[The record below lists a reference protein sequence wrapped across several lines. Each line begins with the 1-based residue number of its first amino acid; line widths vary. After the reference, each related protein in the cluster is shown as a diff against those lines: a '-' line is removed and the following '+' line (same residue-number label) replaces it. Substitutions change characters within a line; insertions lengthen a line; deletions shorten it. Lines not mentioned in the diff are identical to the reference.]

1 MLPHPWSMFKK
12 SFTKCKFDKIDII
25 QYVLYIIRAI
35 HCRYENG
42 TLISIAILF
51 RFLNNQ
57 PISQKNYV
65 YMIIIPFYILSL
77 VKIYIISNF
86 FQVCIIRFFLQKQTK
101 EGGAFMKQRIP
112 FLRSIFQEQLNVCL
126 IYNDFNSTM
135 VPGSSALASPIS
147 YQSAVTECAEHAPLL
162 KRPCLCKPCLLL
174 LHQYIRM

>member
-1 MLPHPWSMFKK
+1 MLAPPWSIFKK

-112 FLRSIFQEQLNVCL
+112 FLRSIFQKTIYRNMVVVHASFMYFIEFTSSYLLGECCCQRDTTSFLFSSIFSQQLPKV
-126 IYNDFNSTM
+126 
-135 VPGSSALASPIS
+135 
-147 YQSAVTECAEHAPLL
+147 QSLV
-162 KRPCLCKPCLLL
+162 
-174 LHQYIRM
+174 Q

>member
-1 MLPHPWSMFKK
+1 MIFSKKYIICTWITVFFQQYILWRPSSQPSGVSYHNAVRIPMLVGVLKVGSQERDSSFYECSPILGLFKK

-86 FQVCIIRFFLQKQTK
+86 FQVCIIRFFLQK
-101 EGGAFMKQRIP
+101 
-112 FLRSIFQEQLNVCL
+112 
-126 IYNDFNSTM
+126 
-135 VPGSSALASPIS
+135 
-147 YQSAVTECAEHAPLL
+147 
-162 KRPCLCKPCLLL
+162 
-174 LHQYIRM
+174 